1 MGRHAGWIALHS
13 GVSGGADVILI
24 PEIPY
29 DAAKVAHCIMV
40 RERLGKHFSIV
51 VVAEGAFPVGGKPT
65 HAEGKHAGRE
75 QRLGGIGERVAAA
88 VSELTGKETRVV
100 ILGHLQRGG
109 PPTTFDRVL
118 GTRFGAA
125 AARLIKKGAF
135 GRMVALMP
143 PNVESVP
150 IREAISRMKT
160 VPLDSDIIESA
171 REIGIS
177 FGD

>member
-1 MGRHAGWIALHS
+1 M
-13 GVSGGADVILI
+13 
-24 PEIPY
+24 
-29 DAAKVAHCIMV
+29 
-40 RERLGKHFSIV
+40 
-51 VVAEGAFPVGGKPT
+51 
-65 HAEGKHAGRE
+65 
-75 QRLGGIGERVAAA
+75 AAA
-88 VSELTGKETRVV
+88 ISELTGKETRVV
-100 ILGHLQRGG
+100 VLGHLQRGG

-135 GRMVALMP
+135 GRMVALQP

-160 VPLDSDIIESA
+160 VPLDNDIVESA